1 MDRTC
6 DPTVSQLI
14 NVLSRYGHE
23 HEMIRQVS
31 VSGWSEEDVLH
42 LAFYLCY
49 HLTRSPDVG
58 LAEKLQNM
66 ISQSYTRYFYVC
78 TMIEAFI
85 DNKVDPI
92 RREAIRGLLEHIE
105 MTYLNNPTNNLAIRA
120 ADSAEAQM
128 EPGEI
133 DEDREHFEMAIEK
146 LVRIEYCEQQKAFFR
161 SLFCVSRDLKAVEA
175 HKRDDYLELQLF
187 MLNFELNKRRLIQP
201 QFESKSS
208 RFLRQGIMI
217 GFTHFSNS
225 NMVGCD
231 NQIVKIHREQFRYFE
246 TKTKCPF
253 LVFIE
258 TVE

>member
-1 MDRTC
+1 MDRNG

-14 NVLSRYGHE
+14 NVLSRYGHD
-23 HEMIRQVS
+23 HEMVRQFS
-31 VSGWSEEDVLH
+31 VSGRSEEDLLH

-49 HLTRSPDVG
+49 HLTRSPDLG
-58 LAEKLQNM
+58 LAEKLQTI

-78 TMIEAFI
+78 TIIEAFI

-92 RREAIRGLLEHIE
+92 KREAIRGLLEHIE
-105 MTYLNNPTNNLAIRA
+105 MTYLNNPTHTLGLREERP
-120 ADSAEAQM
+120 AEAETQ
-128 EPGEI
+128 PSAA

-187 MLNFELNKRRLIQP
+187 MLNFELNKRRLVQP

-208 RFLRQGIMI
+208 RFLRQGIML
-217 GFTHFSNS
+217 GFSQSATS
-225 NMVGCD
+225 NMVG
-231 NQIVKIHREQFRYFE
+231 
-246 TKTKCPF
+246 
-253 LVFIE
+253 
-258 TVE
+258 